1 MLLKIDYY
9 NNLEK
14 KICSLQKGKFLSFIA
29 FYFAVTA
36 LIFISSTPLLA
47 DDKLL
52 ERGQQL
58 FKKCVHCHTY
68 NKHHGHRIGPNL
80 YGMFGR
86 KAGAILDYDFSDAWK
101 KADFI
106 WTDQTLDTY
115 LKAPHKMI
123 PNNRMPFNGLSKP
136 DDRRAL
142 ITYMRTI
149 VVP

>member
-1 MLLKIDYY
+1 MKFWPKVAFDRHKSGISKWQDANDY
-9 NNLEK
+9 EK
-14 KICSLQKGKFLSFIA
+14 TGSF
-29 FYFAVTA
+29 FNK
-36 LIFISSTPLLA
+36 
-47 DDKLL
+47 D
-52 ERGQQL
+52 
-58 FKKCVHCHTY
+58 HTY
-68 NKHHGHRIGPNL
+68 NKDHDHRIGPNL

>member
-1 MLLKIDYY
+1 MR
-9 NNLEK
+9 
-14 KICSLQKGKFLSFIA
+14 QKGKLLSFTA
-29 FYFAVTA
+29 FYLAVTA
-36 LIFISSTPLLA
+36 FFFVSGTHVLANDVLL
-47 DDKLL
+47 K
-52 ERGQQL
+52 RGQQL

-68 NKHHGHRIGPNL
+68 NKHHDHRIGPNL

-86 KAGAILDYDFSDAWK
+86 KAGAILDYDYSDAWK

-106 WTDQTLDTY
+106 WTDKTLDTY

-136 DDRRAL
+136 NDRRAL